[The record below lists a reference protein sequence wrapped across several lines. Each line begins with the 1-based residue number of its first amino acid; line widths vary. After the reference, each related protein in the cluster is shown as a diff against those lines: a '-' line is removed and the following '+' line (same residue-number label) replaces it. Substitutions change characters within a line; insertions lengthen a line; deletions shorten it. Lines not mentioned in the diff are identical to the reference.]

1 VTAHPIRPGDY
12 FLTRASTALGLAI
25 RTVTRSPVN
34 HAGIVTAV
42 NPDGTVQTV
51 QALSRGVV
59 PRPLPSRVA
68 TGDAVVIVHPT
79 IAHQQRL
86 GIVRAAEMLVHRRVG
101 YDFADLL
108 AAGLLQCGVSLP
120 SIRRKVA
127 NPDRMICSQAVDWSY
142 QQAGV
147 HLFDDGRTPQAVT
160 PGDLLWLHEQRGW
173 DTTWWGGTPPGPPNR
188 KDTT

>member
-1 VTAHPIRPGDY
+1 MTAHPIRPGDY

-42 NPDGTVQTV
+42 EPDGTVRTV
-51 QALSRGVV
+51 QALSHGVV
-59 PRPLPSRVA
+59 PRPLPLRVA

-79 IAHQQRL
+79 ITHQQRL
-86 GIVRAAEMLVHRRVG
+86 LAAGTAELLVHRRVG
-101 YDFADLL
+101 YDYSDLL
-108 AAGLLQCGVSLP
+108 AAGLLQYGVSLP

-127 NPDRMICSQAVDWSY
+127 DPDRMICSQAVDWCY
-142 QQAGV
+142 GQAGV

-173 DTTWWGGTPPGPPNR
+173 ATTWWGGTPPGTPHKEAR
-188 KDTT
+188 A

>member
-12 FLTRASTALGLAI
+12 FLTRAATPLGLAI

-34 HAGIVTAV
+34 HAGIVTAID
-42 NPDGTVQTV
+42 DGGVQTV
-51 QALSRGVV
+51 QALSHGVV
-59 PRPLPSRVA
+59 RQPLPSRVG

-79 IAHQQRL
+79 ITHQQRL

-101 YDFADLL
+101 YDFADLA
-108 AAGLLQCGVSLP
+108 AAGLLQYGVTLP

-127 NPDRMICSQAVDWSY
+127 DPDRMICSQAVDWCY
-142 QQAGV
+142 GQAGV

-160 PGDLLWLHEQRGW
+160 PGDLLWLRERLGW
-173 DTTWWGGTPPGPPNR
+173 DTTWWGGTPPGTPHKKEAR
-188 KDTT
+188 A